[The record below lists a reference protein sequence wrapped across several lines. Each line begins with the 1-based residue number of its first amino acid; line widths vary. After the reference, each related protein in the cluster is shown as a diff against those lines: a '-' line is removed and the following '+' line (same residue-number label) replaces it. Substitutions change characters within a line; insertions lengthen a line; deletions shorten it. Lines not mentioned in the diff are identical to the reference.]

1 MNQETAQLLQQI
13 GIEKSDLSWTTQVV
27 LILAI
32 LLVSYLTTL
41 IFRHLIMPAVRKIT
55 ARTKATWDDYLFNDK
70 MMKASCRMIPPI
82 TWYIMLLLP
91 LMTNQLSA
99 SNLTENLSDLSHHH
113 ALMLI
118 KCFLDSLYEISC
130 EHEALKNRPLKGIY
144 QMINL
149 VSIGIGIILIISVL
163 IDRNATVILTGLGAS
178 AAILMLIF
186 KDSILGLVAG
196 VQLSANDMLRPGDW
210 ITMTKYGADGYV
222 IEVSLTTVKVQNF
235 DKTITTIPPYA
246 LVSDSFQNWRG
257 MRECGG
263 RRIKRSL
270 FIDMTTVHFCTPEEV
285 NQFVQKGWITAPTEG
300 NEPPVNLHVFR
311 EYALKYIS
319 NHPEVNHNLMQMV
332 RQLQPTTE
340 GIPVEIYCFSNTP
353 DWIPYETLQGEI
365 FDHLIAMIPEFGL
378 HIFQRP
384 AGTDFQPNEKNEFIT
399 SNKNNGNRTYIQQH
413 RTGKFHQHRL
423 STRLRR
429 YGSVCY
435 SRTGS
440 LDGKRCHEC
449 RKTRTPGRLYHRGR
463 HDTDLAPQAL
473 RVWNEGSY
481 RNRGTHRNRGRKLT
495 FKV

>member
-1 MNQETAQLLQQI
+1 MNTLNQEIAQLLQKT
-13 GIEKSDLSWTTQVV
+13 GIEKNDLSWSTQVV

-32 LLVSYLTTL
+32 LLISYLMTL
-41 IFRHLIMPAVRKIT
+41 VFRHLIMPAVRKIT

-70 MMKASCRMIPPI
+70 MMTSFCRMIPPI
-82 TWYIMLLLP
+82 IWYVLLP
-91 LMTNQLSA
+91 FAFNDSSA
-99 SNLTENLSDLSHHH
+99 YLLQILLKISLICLIIT

-118 KCFLDSLYEISC
+118 KCFLDSLYEISS

-149 VSIGIGIILIISVL
+149 IAIGIGIILIISIL
-163 IDRNATVILTGLGAS
+163 IDQNATAILTGLGAS

-222 IEVSLTTVKVQNF
+222 VEVSLTTVKVQNF

-257 MRECGG
+257 MRESGG

-285 NQFVQKGWITAPTEG
+285 ARFTEKGWISAPTEG
-300 NEPPVNLHVFR
+300 SEPPVNLYVFR
-311 EYALKYIS
+311 EYALKYICS
-319 NHPEVNHNLMQMV
+319 HPDVNHNLMQMV

-340 GIPVEIYCFSNTP
+340 GIPVEVYCFSNTP
-353 DWIPYETLQGEI
+353 DWIPYETLQGEL
-365 FDHLIAMIPEFGL
+365 FDHLIAMVPEFGL

-399 SNKNNGNRTYIQQH
+399 SK
-413 RTGKFHQHRL
+413 
-423 STRLRR
+423 
-429 YGSVCY
+429 
-435 SRTGS
+435 
-440 LDGKRCHEC
+440 
-449 RKTRTPGRLYHRGR
+449 
-463 HDTDLAPQAL
+463 
-473 RVWNEGSY
+473 
-481 RNRGTHRNRGRKLT
+481 
-495 FKV
+495 

>member
-1 MNQETAQLLQQI
+1 MNTLNQEIAQLLQQT
-13 GIEKSDLSWTTQVV
+13 GIEKNDLSWSTQVV

-32 LLVSYLTTL
+32 LLISYLMTL
-41 IFRHLIMPAVRKIT
+41 VFRHLIMPAVRKIT

-70 MMKASCRMIPPI
+70 MMTSFCRMIPPI
-82 TWYIMLLLP
+82 IWYVLLP
-91 LMTNQLSA
+91 LAFNDSSA
-99 SNLTENLSDLSHHH
+99 YLLQILLKISLICLIIT

-118 KCFLDSLYEISC
+118 KCFLDSLYEISS

-149 VSIGIGIILIISVL
+149 VAIGIGIILIISIL
-163 IDRNATVILTGLGAS
+163 IDQNATAILTGLGAS

-222 IEVSLTTVKVQNF
+222 VEVSLTTVKVQNF

-257 MRECGG
+257 MRESGG

-285 NQFVQKGWITAPTEG
+285 ARFTEKGWISAPAESS
-300 NEPPVNLHVFR
+300 EPPVNLHVFR
-311 EYALKYIS
+311 EYALKYICS
-319 NHPEVNHNLMQMV
+319 HPDVNHDLMQMV

-340 GIPVEIYCFSNTP
+340 GIPVEVYCFSNTP
-353 DWIPYETLQGEI
+353 DWIPYETLQGEL
-365 FDHLIAMIPEFGL
+365 FDHLIAMVPEFGL

-399 SNKNNGNRTYIQQH
+399 SK
-413 RTGKFHQHRL
+413 
-423 STRLRR
+423 
-429 YGSVCY
+429 
-435 SRTGS
+435 
-440 LDGKRCHEC
+440 
-449 RKTRTPGRLYHRGR
+449 
-463 HDTDLAPQAL
+463 
-473 RVWNEGSY
+473 
-481 RNRGTHRNRGRKLT
+481 
-495 FKV
+495 